1 MAKKSKPPI
10 PQESALLSPG
20 EAAAFLGVGKTTL
33 ARWREMQPPPI
44 PFVRHSTRTIRY
56 RLSDLLNAQTQQVQ
70 P

>member
-20 EAAAFLGVGKTTL
+20 ESAVFLGVGRTTL
-33 ARWREMQPPPI
+33 ARWRDETPPRI
-44 PFVRHSTRTIRY
+44 PFVRHSARVIRY
-56 RLSDLLNAQTQQVQ
+56 RRSDLLNAQQQAI